1 VPVLSW
7 CALRRSTAHCPPT
20 YSFRGRSMQFQK
32 PACGPRLLQ
41 RPPSALASPKHLP
54 SRPRSSAFALTPHV
68 RLVNPSSLLPVEQS
82 QSLASPWTPSH
93 LLFRSCRRGRANPRC
108 PSFDPCLGR
117 SSWTFRCRLAPS
129 RRRGD
134 SVDQK
139 KTIPIDIDDEQ
150 RLEAGP
156 APHCPPRARVLSL
169 TERRQRRCRS
179 PESRVVAA
187 AVTILLLLK

>member
-139 KTIPIDIDDEQ
+139 NPFPLTSTTSNDS
-150 RLEAGP
+150 RL
-156 APHCPPRARVLSL
+156 V
-169 TERRQRRCRS
+169 QRRIVLPEPASSHSPNEDSDVAVHRS
-179 PESRVVAA
+179 HASSPPPSPSSYF
-187 AVTILLLLK
+187 